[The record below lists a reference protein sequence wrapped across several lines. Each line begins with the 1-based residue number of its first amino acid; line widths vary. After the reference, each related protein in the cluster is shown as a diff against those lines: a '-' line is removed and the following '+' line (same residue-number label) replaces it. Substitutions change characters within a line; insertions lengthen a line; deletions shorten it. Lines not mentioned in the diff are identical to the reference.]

1 MLAWQMYRETS
12 LAEECAVYTQTNLFE
27 ANIIGVLSEA
37 LSAHI
42 QSVLS
47 DNTMLI
53 GAHTTKT

>member
-1 MLAWQMYRETS
+1 MLASRMYIETS
-12 LAEECAVYTQTNLFE
+12 LAEECVVYTQTYLFE
-27 ANIIGVLSEA
+27 ADIVGVLSEA

-47 DNTMLI
+47 DDTMLI

>member
-1 MLAWQMYRETS
+1 MAWQMYRETS
-12 LAEECAVYTQTNLFE
+12 LAEEGVVYTQTYLFE
-27 ANIIGVLSEA
+27 ADIVGVLSEA